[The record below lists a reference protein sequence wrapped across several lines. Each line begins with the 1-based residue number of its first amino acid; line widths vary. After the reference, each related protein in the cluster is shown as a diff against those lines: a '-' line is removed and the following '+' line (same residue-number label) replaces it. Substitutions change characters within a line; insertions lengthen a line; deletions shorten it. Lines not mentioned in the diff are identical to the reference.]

1 MNERMNEWLLLC
13 PTPFIAQRG
22 ELRPRKRLV
31 QAGTG
36 PGSSTSES
44 QSQGL
49 STAPQK
55 LPELLL
61 RKKNTGFIDNS
72 KEGRGPG
79 LEHLPSADS
88 LWADPHQSLPA
99 RPGERQAGAWGHA

>member
-1 MNERMNEWLLLC
+1 MNEWLLLH
-13 PTPFIAQRG
+13 PTPFITQRG
-22 ELRPRKRLV
+22 ELMPRKRLV

-36 PGSSTSES
+36 PRLSTSEF

-49 STAPQK
+49 SSVSQK

-61 RKKNTGFIDNS
+61 RKKNRGFIDDG

-88 LWADPHQSLPA
+88 LCADLHQSLPA
-99 RPGERQAGAWGHA
+99 RPGARQAGSWGHA

>member
-1 MNERMNEWLLLC
+1 MNEWLLLH

-22 ELRPRKRLV
+22 ELTPRKRLV
-31 QAGTG
+31 QACTG
-36 PGSSTSES
+36 PRLSTSEF

-49 STAPQK
+49 SAVSQK
-55 LPELLL
+55 LPELQS
-61 RKKNTGFIDNS
+61 RKKDRGFIDDS

-79 LEHLPSADS
+79 LEHLPLADS

-99 RPGERQAGAWGHA
+99 RPGARQAGAWGHA